1 MLGGF
6 EQAAN
11 SMVRSQRNNRKT
23 EMDNS

>member
-11 SMVRSQRNNRKT
+11 SVVICQRNNRKT
-23 EMDNS
+23 RK